1 MAGLE
6 VEGTA
11 RLIQHQYLRLVNQGA
26 SDQQAAPLSVR
37 QLSAAAF
44 TDAVEVQLIEQ
55 IPRLLPLPRTGLLIP
70 AQPGGPKKIAHHRL
84 FNSCFGMK
92 PLFHVAR
99 HNPQAAAQRPEVHR
113 LAAKQPQMS
122 VGANDGIQAAV
133 DQFHQAAF
141 ACAIGTQH
149 RCGLPQFQ
157 LQVEFVQHR
166 AIAQPCLHIAEI
178 EPGFSGHGPPAATDR
193 SRSTG
198 AERRAGAP
206 AAAHSRWRHA
216 PDH

>member
-1 MAGLE
+1 M
-6 VEGTA
+6 
-11 RLIQHQYLRLVNQGA
+11 NQGA

-37 QLSAAAF
+37 KLSAAAF
-44 TDAVEVQLIEQ
+44 TDAVEVQLFEQ
-55 IPRLLPLPRTGLLIP
+55 ISRLLPLPRTGLLIP

-99 HNPQAAAQRPEVHR
+99 HHPKAAAQRPEVHR

-122 VGANDGIQAAV
+122 VRANDGIKAAV

-141 ACAIGTQH
+141 ACAIGPQH
-149 RCGLPQFQ
+149 GCGLPQFQ
-157 LQVEFVQHR
+157 LQVELVQHR
-166 AIAQPCLHIAEI
+166 AIALPCLHVAEI
-178 EPGFSGHGPPAATDR
+178 EPGFSGHGFPAATVR
-193 SRSTG
+193 SRSRVVG
-198 AERRAGAP
+198 RRDGAP
-206 AAAHSRWRHA
+206 AAAHSRSSHA